1 MRNSPLQ
8 LVFALLT
15 LVLGAAAE
23 ELLPKPLGVG
33 FPVLLAAVQFWAM
46 CGFPLS
52 MTLFALAAGA
62 VEDSLSSLP
71 VMTSASYFLA
81 VAAVVRW
88 SELPRGAIVLTYPL
102 YQLWLWMWIPSLQGN
117 AFHRI
122 LVALPIG
129 LAAMFVVWAALA
141 AVKRGGAIDEQG

>member
-1 MRNSPLQ
+1 M
-8 LVFALLT
+8 FAILT

-46 CGFPLS
+46 SGFPLS
-52 MTLFALAAGA
+52 MALYALAAGA

-88 SELPRGAIVLTYPL
+88 SELPRGAIVLTYPI
-102 YQLWLWMWIPSLQGN
+102 YQIWLWIWIPSLQGN

-122 LVALPIG
+122 LMALPVG
-129 LAAMFVVWAALA
+129 LAAAFAVWAVLA
-141 AVKRGGAIDEQG
+141 AVKRGGGVDEEG

>member
-1 MRNSPLQ
+1 M
-8 LVFALLT
+8 FAVLT

-46 CGFPLS
+46 SGFPLS
-52 MTLFALAAGA
+52 MALYALAAGA

-88 SELPRGAIVLTYPL
+88 SELPRGAIVLTYPI
-102 YQLWLWMWIPSLQGN
+102 YQIWLWIWIPSLQGN

-122 LVALPIG
+122 LMALPVG
-129 LAAMFVVWAALA
+129 LAAAFAVWAVLA
-141 AVKRGGAIDEQG
+141 AVKRGGGVDEEG